1 MVLHQTINSI
11 GVKIYN
17 GYWYKGYSWQ
27 NHLHKSFEFIFVE
40 KGTLKVSVN
49 KEDYSVGA
57 GSAVMVFPY
66 EVHSI
71 KGDEDT
77 VYFVAVFSMD
87 LCESFYNYSEKSIPE
102 SHIFAPEKE
111 VVEYLKH
118 YIMKPQDELIDFK
131 KVPDVPFFYL
141 KSCLYALCG
150 SFTNKV
156 NFTDSPRNTM
166 LTEEILDYI
175 EKNYQQDITLKT
187 LSDAICYDYHYI
199 SRIFNETFKMNFK
212 VLVNQ
217 YRCEKAAILLANT
230 GKTVSDIAL
239 SCGFQSVRSFNRVFS
254 EYSSL
259 TPSDYRKSS
268 SKKSSTLP

>member
-40 KGTLKVSVN
+40 EGSLKVSVN
-49 KEDYSVGA
+49 KENYIVSKNH
-57 GSAVMVFPY
+57 AVMVFPY

-71 KGDEDT
+71 EAQEDT

-87 LCESFYNYSEKSIPE
+87 LCESFCNFTEKT
-102 SHIFAPEKE
+102 APETHLFFPQEETIK
-111 VVEYLKH
+111 YLKNF
-118 YIMKPQDELIDFK
+118 IMMPQGNFDKFK
-131 KVPDVPFFYL
+131 KVADVPFFYL

-150 SFTNKV
+150 EFTQNVK
-156 NFTDSPRNTM
+156 FTDSPRNTM
-166 LTEEILDYI
+166 LTAEILDYI
-175 EKNYQQDITLKT
+175 ENNYQQDITLKT
-187 LSDAICYDYHYI
+187 LSDAISYDYHYI

-212 VLVNQ
+212 ILVNQ
-217 YRCEKAAILLANT
+217 YRCEKAAMLLSNT
-230 GKTVSDIAL
+230 RRTISDIAL
-239 SCGFQSVRSFNRVFS
+239 SCGFQSVRSFNRVFY

-259 TPSDYRKSS
+259 TPSEYRK
-268 SKKSSTLP
+268 K

>member
-1 MVLHQTINSI
+1 MILHQTINSI

-40 KGTLKVSVN
+40 KGFLKVSVN
-49 KEDYSVGA
+49 KEEYIA
-57 GSAVMVFPY
+57 AANSAVIVFPY

-71 KGDEDT
+71 TAEEDT

-87 LCESFYNYSEKSIPE
+87 LCESFYNFTEKSAPE
-102 SHIFAPEKE
+102 THLFTPEKE
-111 VVEYLKH
+111 TIDYLKN
-118 YIMKPQDELIDFK
+118 YIMMTQSDFDKFK

-150 SFTNKV
+150 AFLEKV
-156 NFTDSPRNTM
+156 KLTDSPRNTV
-166 LTEEILDYI
+166 LTAEILNYI
-175 EKNYQQDITLKT
+175 ENNYQEDITLKT
-187 LSDAICYDYHYI
+187 LSDAISYDYHYI

-212 VLVNQ
+212 MLVNQ
-217 YRCEKAAILLANT
+217 YRCENASILLLNT
-230 GKTVSDIAL
+230 RKTISEIAL
-239 SCGFQSVRSFNRVFS
+239 SCGFQSVRSFNRVFY

-259 TPSDYRKSS
+259 TPSEYRK
-268 SKKSSTLP
+268 K

>member
-40 KGTLKVSVN
+40 KGTLKVSVS
-49 KEDYSVGA
+49 KEEYEVTKNQ
-57 GSAVMVFPY
+57 AVMVFPY

-71 KGDEDT
+71 TADADT

-87 LCESFYNYSEKSIPE
+87 LCESFYSFTEKS
-102 SHIFAPEKE
+102 APETHLFTPQKE
-111 VVEYLKH
+111 TIEYLKNF
-118 YIMKPQDELIDFK
+118 IMMPQGDFDNFK
-131 KVPDVPFFYL
+131 KVADVPFFYL
-141 KSCLYALCG
+141 KSCIYALCG
-150 SFTNKV
+150 DFTQKV
-156 NFTDSPRNTM
+156 NFTDSPRNTI
-166 LTEEILDYI
+166 LTADILNYI
-175 EKNYQQDITLKT
+175 ENNYQQDITLKT
-187 LSDAICYDYHYI
+187 LSDAISYDYHYI

-217 YRCEKAAILLANT
+217 YRCEKAAILLLNT
-230 GKTVSDIAL
+230 RRTISDIAF
-239 SCGFQSVRSFNRVFS
+239 SCGFQSVRSFNRVFY

-259 TPSDYRKSS
+259 SPSEYRKR
-268 SKKSSTLP
+268 

>member
-40 KGTLKVSVN
+40 SGVLKVSVG
-49 KEDYSVGA
+49 KEDYTVEK

-66 EVHSI
+66 EVHTI
-71 KGDEDT
+71 TANEDT

-87 LCESFYNYSEKSIPE
+87 LCESFYNFAEKTAPE
-102 SHIFAPEKE
+102 KHIFAPENE
-111 VVEYLKH
+111 TIQYLKN
-118 YIMKPQDELIDFK
+118 YIMKDQGDFEKFK

-150 SFTNKV
+150 AFTQKV
-156 NFTDSPRNTM
+156 KFTDSPRNTM
-166 LTEEILDYI
+166 LTAEILDYI

-187 LSDAICYDYHYI
+187 LSDEISYDYHYI

-217 YRCEKAAILLANT
+217 YRCEKAAILLSNT
-230 GKTVSDIAL
+230 GRTISDIAL
-239 SCGFQSVRSFNRVFS
+239 SCGFQSVRSFNRVFY

-259 TPSDYRKSS
+259 TPSQYRK
-268 SKKSSTLP
+268 K